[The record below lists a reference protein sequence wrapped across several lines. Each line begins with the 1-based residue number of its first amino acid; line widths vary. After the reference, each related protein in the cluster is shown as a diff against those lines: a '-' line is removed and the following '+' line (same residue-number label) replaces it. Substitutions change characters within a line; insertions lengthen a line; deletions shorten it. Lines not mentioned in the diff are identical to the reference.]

1 MSEAN
6 LEPERLAKP
15 ISRAEHQRAIGVMV
29 RSEGA
34 AKGPPPT
41 GGGSTDVSKEFS
53 QKTTPRFS
61 KEKRGV
67 VLKKTYFL
75 FS

>member
-1 MSEAN
+1 VSEAN

-29 RSEGA
+29 RSEGSRQS
-34 AKGPPPT
+34 PPPT
-41 GGGSTDVSKEFS
+41 GGSTDVSKEFS